1 MPIMPT
7 RSNAATLE
15 GNLVHLRPPRRRDA
29 QAFIAHAARSRMLHR
44 RWVQPPDTPEAF
56 ATYVQRFGKVDQAA
70 RNVGF
75 LIVRNDD
82 DTLAGVV
89 NFSEIIRGAF
99 QSAYVGYYAFTPS
112 AGRGYISEGLALAL
126 DFAFGE
132 LALHRVE
139 ANVQPAND
147 RSLALIERIGFVREG
162 YSSRYVKI
170 AGRWRDHVRFAMLA
184 EEWIARRSRLRRH
197 LPRAVRD

>member
-7 RSNAATLE
+7 RTNAATLE

-29 QAFIAHAARSRMLHR
+29 QAFIAQAARSRTLHR
-44 RWVQPPDTPEAF
+44 RWVQPPDTRDAF
-56 ATYVQRFGKVDQAA
+56 AAYVQRFRKADMAA

-75 LIVRNDD
+75 LVLRNGDD
-82 DTLAGVV
+82 AMAGVV

-99 QSAYVGYYAFTPS
+99 QSAYVGYYAFAPF
-112 AGRGYISEGLALAL
+112 ARHGYMGEGLALAL

-147 RSLALIERIGFVREG
+147 RSLALVERIGFVREG

-184 EEWIARRSRLRRH
+184 EDWTAQRARLRR
-197 LPRAVRD
+197 AAAKARD

>member
-29 QAFIAHAARSRMLHR
+29 RAFIAQAARSRMLHR
-44 RWVQPPDTPEAF
+44 RWVQPPDSPEAF
-56 ATYVQRFGKVDQAA
+56 AAYVQRFGKADVAA

-75 LIVRNDD
+75 LILRNGDD
-82 DTLAGVV
+82 ALAGVV

-99 QSAYVGYYAFTPS
+99 QSAYVGYYAFAPF
-112 AGRGYISEGLALAL
+112 AGRGYMSEALALAL

-132 LALHRVE
+132 LELHRIE

-147 RSLALIERIGFVREG
+147 RSLALVERIGFVREG

-184 EEWIARRSRLRRH
+184 EEWTAHRSRLRR
-197 LPRAVRD
+197 RAAPATRD

>member
-1 MPIMPT
+1 MRT
-7 RSNAATLE
+7 RAATLE

-29 QAFIAHAARSRMLHR
+29 QAFIARVAQSRSLHR

-56 ATYVQRFGKVDQAA
+56 AHYVQRFGRADTAA

-75 LIVRNDD
+75 LVVRNDD
-82 DTLAGVV
+82 VLAGVV

-99 QSAYVGYYAFTPS
+99 QGAYVGYYAFAPS
-112 AGRGYISEGLALAL
+112 AGYGYMSEGLALAL
-126 DFAFGE
+126 DFAFDG
-132 LALHRVE
+132 LALHRIE

-147 RSLALIERIGFVREG
+147 RSLALVERLGFVREG
-162 YSSRYVKI
+162 YSARYVKI

-184 EEWIARRSRLRRH
+184 EDWTAHRTRLRRRFAAAA
-197 LPRAVRD
+197 RA